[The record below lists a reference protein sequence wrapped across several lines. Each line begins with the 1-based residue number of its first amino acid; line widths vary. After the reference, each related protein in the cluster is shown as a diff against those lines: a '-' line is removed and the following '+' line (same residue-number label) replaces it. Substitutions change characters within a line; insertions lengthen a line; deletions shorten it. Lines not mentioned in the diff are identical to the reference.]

1 MTNCRAPPKKV
12 QAEPLAS
19 RGDISSNPRKQY
31 ANGEAG
37 EREEPM
43 LRNQLPPTDR
53 GGGEFSTEADE
64 RPWDSSR
71 GGTGRYVHAT
81 PLFNR
86 EKLMGHLDGDE
97 VDSME

>member
-43 LRNQLPPTDR
+43 LRNQLPPSD
-53 GGGEFSTEADE
+53 GGEVSFQRRLTNGHGIRVGVVRGDTSTL
-64 RPWDSSR
+64 RR
-71 GGTGRYVHAT
+71 CLIGK
-81 PLFNR
+81 N
-86 EKLMGHLDGDE
+86 
-97 VDSME
+97 

>member
-37 EREEPM
+37 VREEPM
-43 LRNQLPPTDR
+43 LRNSPSRR
-53 GGGEFSTEADE
+53 GWGEFSTEADE
-64 RPWDSSR
+64 RPR
-71 GGTGRYVHAT
+71 IGEGGAWRYVDDRGDVL
-81 PLFNR
+81 PVFNG
-86 EKLMGHLDGDE
+86 EKN
-97 VDSME
+97 

>member
-1 MTNCRAPPKKV
+1 MLMEKPASAKNRCFETSYPP
-12 QAEPLAS
+12 
-19 RGDISSNPRKQY
+19 R
-31 ANGEAG
+31 
-37 EREEPM
+37 
-43 LRNQLPPTDR
+43 T